1 VSFEKRT
8 IHRSAPQ
15 RAAPEESPMARAY
28 GFVETRG
35 FTGGVEATDAM
46 NKAASVDF
54 VRRVDINGGYVTTII
69 TGDVGAVK
77 ASVDA
82 GAAAGRRV
90 GEVISAHVIPNLH
103 EQAVDRVLKD
113 GSPKELDA
121 SYNALGMIEVIGFV
135 PLIEAADA
143 AAKAAQIEIVQR
155 LWIGVGYAIVLFRG
169 DVAAVKASVDAGTA
183 SAARLGKV
191 IASHVIPAPHR
202 SLAKPLP
209 IGPIATPAKGAKDDE
224 IDGDALGF
232 IETKGFAALIAG
244 SDAAVKAARTRC
256 LGYQKV
262 GSALV
267 TGVFKGD
274 IAAVKASIDAGATEA
289 RRVGE
294 LIGVHVIPRPH
305 DAASGYSFPVG
316 M

>member
-1 VSFEKRT
+1 MPK
-8 IHRSAPQ
+8 
-15 RAAPEESPMARAY
+15 AY
-28 GFVETRG
+28 GFVETKG

-54 VRRVDINGGYVTTII
+54 VRRIDINGGYVTTLV

-82 GAAAGRRV
+82 GAAAARRV

-103 EQAVDRVLKD
+103 DQAVARILKD
-113 GSPKELDA
+113 ETPKDIPA
-121 SYNALGMIEVIGFV
+121 SMNALGMIETIGFV
-135 PLIEAADA
+135 PMIEAADA
-143 AAKAAQIEIVQR
+143 AAKAATIEIVNK

-169 DVAAVKASVDAGTA
+169 DVAAVKASTDAGTA
-183 SAARLGKV
+183 AASRLGKV
-191 IASHVIPAPHR
+191 IASHVIPSPHR

-209 IGPIATPAKGAKDDE
+209 VGAINAPPAKGKDDD
-224 IDGDALGF
+224 IDGDAMGF
-232 IETKGFAALIAG
+232 IETKGFAALVAA
-244 SDAAVKAARTRC
+244 SDSAVKAARVRC

-267 TGVFKGD
+267 TTVFRGD
-274 IAAVKASIDAGATEA
+274 IAAIKASIDAGASEA

-294 LIGVHVIPRPH
+294 LISVHVIPRPH
-305 DAASGYSFPVG
+305 DAATTYSFPNG
-316 M
+316 I